1 MIKTNKSLIL
11 LYPSDQTLS
20 DISLP
25 DGYILRNYN
34 NDDKDQY
41 NKLLELEGWNL
52 NDEGFKVFYD
62 AVLPNGIFIIED
74 EGTGQIV
81 STAAAI
87 HNPNC
92 SHHYFP
98 FGGEVGFVITRPEHR
113 GKAIGTFIT
122 SISVKRL
129 ISGGYFSIRAVT
141 HDHRLSAIKTYL
153 NIGFQPFIYQ
163 EDMESRWNEVI
174 KQLNLYNKHVNY
186 INKGDFEG

>member
-11 LYPSDQTLS
+11 LYTSDLTLT

-25 DGYILRNYN
+25 NGYILRNYKN
-34 NDDKDQY
+34 GDKDQY
-41 NKLLELEGWNL
+41 NNLLELEGWNL

-62 AVLPNGIFIIED
+62 AVLPNGIFIVED
-74 EGTGQIV
+74 EGTGEIV

-122 SISVKRL
+122 SITVKRL
-129 ISGGYFSIRAVT
+129 ISAGYFSIRAVT

-153 NIGFQPFIYQ
+153 NIGFQPFIYN
-163 EDMESRWNEVI
+163 EDMEGRWNEVI
-174 KQLNLYNKHVNY
+174 NQLNLNNKW
-186 INKGDFEG
+186 